1 MAGAEPKADVP
12 GITRPMTYEEYMA
25 GPEEMARYDI
35 VDGWK
40 VYRLYGDKQLPN
52 PTREHQQIQGNLYL
66 AFRRFTQQ
74 SGQGQAIMSPCD
86 VLITWRP
93 WHSRQPDVLLI
104 SSERLAQNPP
114 ADDPA
119 PLSPA
124 PEVVVEIVS
133 PSDTPSVLT
142 AKIEDY
148 RNVDVQ
154 EVWIVRS
161 GPQTVEVL
169 PLSSGGTTGS
179 IHGRGEVAAS
189 LAFTHLL
196 VPVDDI
202 FQE

>member
-1 MAGAEPKADVP
+1 MAVAEPKADVP
-12 GITRPMTYEEYMA
+12 GITRPMTYEEYIS

-35 VDGWK
+35 IDGWK

-52 PTREHQQIQGNLYL
+52 PTREHQQIQGSLYL
-66 AFRRFTQQ
+66 AFRQFTQKNW
-74 SGQGQAIMSPCD
+74 QGQAIMSPCD
-86 VLITWRP
+86 VLITWQP

-148 RNVDVQ
+148 RSVDVQ
-154 EVWIVRS
+154 EVWVVRS

-169 PLSSGGTTGS
+169 PLSPGGTSGS
-179 IHGRGEVAAS
+179 IYRRGEAAAS
-189 LAFTHLL
+189 LTFTHLV

>member
-1 MAGAEPKADVP
+1 
-12 GITRPMTYEEYMA
+12 
-25 GPEEMARYDI
+25 
-35 VDGWK
+35 
-40 VYRLYGDKQLPN
+40 
-52 PTREHQQIQGNLYL
+52 
-66 AFRRFTQQ
+66 
-74 SGQGQAIMSPCD
+74 MSPCD

-114 ADDPA
+114 ADNPA

-133 PSDTPSVLT
+133 PSVLT

-161 GPQTVEVL
+161 GPQTVEIL
-169 PLSSGGTTGS
+169 PLSSGRTTDS
-179 IHGRGEVAAS
+179 VYGRSEVASS
-189 LAFTHLL
+189 LAFKGLA

>member
-1 MAGAEPKADVP
+1 MAVAEMKTDVP
-12 GITRPMTYEEYMA
+12 GITRPMTYEEYIS

-35 VDGWK
+35 IDGWK

-66 AFRRFTQQ
+66 AFRLFAQESR
-74 SGQGQAIMSPCD
+74 QGQAIMSPCD
-86 VLITWRP
+86 VLITLRP
-93 WHSRQPDVLLI
+93 WHSRQPDVLFI
-104 SSERLAQNPP
+104 SRERLAQNPP
-114 ADDPA
+114 PDEPD

-124 PEVVVEIVS
+124 PELVVEIVS
-133 PSDTPSVLT
+133 PSDTSAVLA

-148 RNVDVQ
+148 RRVDVM

-169 PLSSGGTTGS
+169 PLSSGNTPGITFT
-179 IHGRGEVAAS
+179 RGEVAES
-189 LAFTHLL
+189 LAFPHLAIS
-196 VPVDDI
+196 VNEI